1 MTAPRDEDYQV
12 NCWGCGTRV
21 YSGDTPPPGGAKA
34 ALATFADASCPKGGT
49 VNGCPSTTV
58 AQQTADDERPGRL
71 RQLIQTIR
79 DRAPRT
85 TRLQLPALA
94 TGAPTE
100 VPVTWPADLPDA
112 SYSVTAT
119 LVLPAALLGVIR
131 VGIKPGSLTTTGCVL
146 LAGTTQAITAGQA
159 GVHVVA
165 TP

>member
-1 MTAPRDEDYQV
+1 MAEHGDFQV
-12 NCWGCGTRV
+12 NCWGPCRTQV
-21 YSGDTPPPGGAKA
+21 YSSDTPPPNGMQATLA
-34 ALATFADASCPKGGT
+34 AFADAQCPIGGT
-49 VNGCPSTTV
+49 ANGCPSTTA
-58 AQQTADDERPGRL
+58 AQQNSDDERPARL

-94 TGAPTE
+94 TGAPIE
-100 VPVTWPADLPDA
+100 VPVTWPVEMPDA

-146 LAGTTQAITAGQA
+146 LAGTTQVTTAGQA